1 MSEVLTVRIDL
12 ELLSRA
18 EARAARL
25 GLDRAGYVRGL
36 IRQDLERSEAAPG
49 SRFASEDLVGAF
61 RLGGTAATNPRV
73 REQLRQRSRTR
84 RETHR

>member
-1 MSEVLTVRIDL
+1 MSQVLTVRIDP

-36 IRQDLERSEAAPG
+36 IEQDLDRPEAKTG

-73 REQLRQRSRTR
+73 REQIRRRSQEK

>member
-1 MSEVLTVRIDL
+1 MSQVLTVRIDP

-36 IRQDLERSEAAPG
+36 IQQDLERPEATVRG
-49 SRFASEDLVGAF
+49 RFASEDLVGAF
-61 RLGGTAATNPRV
+61 RLGGAAATNPRV
-73 REQLRQRSRTR
+73 REQLRQRSRAQ